1 MKFPDIA
8 DKSSFDLNSLLSATR
23 IVRRF
28 IVGVAFAT
36 SQGQRDS
43 DQPSWATWESFRRI
57 DAFLALFKRKV
68 TFFVLEFREISI
80 LLILGEGG
88 KKKKRKKGE
97 FRRQEDAAGVLSAR
111 RDAIRESFEK
121 VAIIKRAVPSVVPQ

>member
-1 MKFPDIA
+1 MNDVEKFP
-8 DKSSFDLNSLLSATR
+8 SYRCFSR
-23 IVRRF
+23 IVQEESDLFRLG
-28 IVGVAFAT
+28 IP
-36 SQGQRDS
+36 RDFHS
-43 DQPSWATWESFRRI
+43 PYP
-57 DAFLALFKRKV
+57 
-68 TFFVLEFREISI
+68 
-80 LLILGEGG
+80 GGGG

>member
-1 MKFPDIA
+1 MSDVEKFP
-8 DKSSFDLNSLLSATR
+8 SYRCFSR
-23 IVRRF
+23 IVQEESDLFRLG
-28 IVGVAFAT
+28 IP
-36 SQGQRDS
+36 RDFHS
-43 DQPSWATWESFRRI
+43 PYPGR
-57 DAFLALFKRKV
+57 
-68 TFFVLEFREISI
+68 
-80 LLILGEGG
+80 